1 MMDDGDDKRRRKKD
15 GILTVATVLFAANG
29 FEATSVRRIAS
40 ESGLSVPGM
49 FHYFASKEEILAQI
63 IFGFIEEAY
72 LRLNEII
79 QSDLDPESKLR
90 TLCSFYV
97 QRYASHQNELTILNS
112 EGKSLSPKHQKDFVE
127 KQRIY
132 LEALENIFQEFT
144 EQGILKPLNHVVLS
158 FLFYGMVGWTSTW
171 YNPKGLVSPKELGD
185 IISEVFLH
193 GIMKK

>member
-1 MMDDGDDKRRRKKD
+1 MDLGDDQRMGKKER
-15 GILTVATVLFAANG
+15 ILKVAATLFAANG

-63 IFGFIEEAY
+63 IFSFIEDAY
-72 LRLNEII
+72 LRLNKII
-79 QSDLDPESKLR
+79 ESDLDPENKLKS
-90 TLCSFYV
+90 LCSFYV

-112 EGKSLSPKHQKDFVE
+112 EGKSLTPKHQKDFVK

-132 LEALENIFQEFT
+132 LEVLENIFQEFT
-144 EQGILKPLNHVVLS
+144 KQGILKPLNHVVLS

-171 YNPKGLVSPKELGD
+171 YNPKGSVSPKELGD